1 MSYTYAIISGI
12 VQGITEFLPVSSSG
26 HLVILHHYFGYQ
38 HPHLSFNLFLHAGTL
53 LAVFVYFWQDIINMV
68 RKEHKLLQ
76 AVIIGSLPT
85 ALIGYFFRG
94 IFESLFANIKIV
106 GIMLFVTALFLF
118 LADIAGNRQKG
129 ISTKSPGWIQAIIIG
144 IVQGISIIPGI
155 SRSGSTI
162 SSAMLLKIDKAM
174 AIKFSFLLSIPAI
187 TGAFFFRL
195 LSLESDIAYLPE
207 MALGSVIAFL
217 FGLGSIYLLVKVV
230 IKGRLRFFAFYCMF
244 MGLVA
249 IIKGLGVG
257 W

>member
-38 HPHLSFNLFLHAGTL
+38 HPHLLFNLFLHAGTL

-94 IFESLFANIKIV
+94 ILESLFANIKIV

-129 ISTKSPGWIQAIIIG
+129 ISTQSPGWIQAIIIG

-195 LSLESDIAYLPE
+195 LNLESDIAYLPE
-207 MALGSVIAFL
+207 MALGAMIAFL

-244 MGLVA
+244 MGLAA

>member
-38 HPHLSFNLFLHAGTL
+38 QPLLLFNLFLHAGTL
-53 LAVFVYFWQDIINMV
+53 LAVFVYFWHDIINIV
-68 RKEHKLLQ
+68 RKEHKLLL
-76 AVIIGSLPT
+76 AVMIGSLPT
-85 ALIGYFFRG
+85 ALIGYFFSG
-94 IFESLFANIKIV
+94 IHESLFANIKIV
-106 GIMLFVTALFLF
+106 GIMLLVTALFLF

-129 ISTKSPGWIQAIIIG
+129 ISSKNPGWIKAIIIG

-174 AIKFSFLLSIPAI
+174 AVKFSFLLSIPAI
-187 TGAFFFRL
+187 IGAFFFRL

-207 MALGSVIAFL
+207 MAFGALIAFL
-217 FGLGSIYLLVKVV
+217 FGLGSIYLLIKAV
-230 IKGRLRFFAFYCMF
+230 IKGRLRFFAFYCVL
-244 MGLVA
+244 MGLAA